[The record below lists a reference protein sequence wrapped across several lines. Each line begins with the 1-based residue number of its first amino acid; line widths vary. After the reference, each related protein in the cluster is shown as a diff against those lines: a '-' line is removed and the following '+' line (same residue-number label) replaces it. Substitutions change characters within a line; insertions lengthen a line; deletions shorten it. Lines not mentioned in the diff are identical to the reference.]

1 MLTVVTWR
9 WKRPDGSS
17 LFGPEFVN
25 RMRNM
30 LERRLG
36 LPHRLLCLTDDT
48 QGIDP
53 RVECLPLPTE
63 FADTFRCRRRMW
75 QWSRDRA
82 SLFGPRFLAIV
93 SSHLL
98 AGVLATPG
106 NVCRIAVC
114 TTTCD
119 PDEVAAILGGLGN
132 LFAGLGA
139 ALLLPLYYLVD
150 ATLTLLR
157 RLMRGEAVWV
167 AHRSHFYQQAT
178 DNGFSVIQ
186 VVREVFVLN
195 IVLAALAAFTIWMK
209 SPAVQ
214 GIMLLLGTGA
224 VAIVL
229 YRFSHQRKIAS

>member
-82 SLFGPRFLAIV
+82 SLFGPRFLAIDLDLV
-93 SSHLL
+93 LTDDITPIVDRPEPLVMLRIGYANTLSGSFILSDTGALHGAYAAYAADPVGFPKRTGLQNASDQAMLNLWLRGQKVAEWNERRDGFAVFFGAGYERFAHL
-98 AGVLATPG
+98 GVGPTRPQLPKGTR
-106 NVCRIAVC
+106 VV
-114 TTTCD
+114 
-119 PDEVAAILGGLGN
+119 VLGSDD
-132 LFAGLGA
+132 LGA
-139 ALLLPLYYLVD
+139 
-150 ATLTLLR
+150 LTDPR
-157 RLMRGEAVWV
+157 YPWRGEW
-167 AHRSHFYQQAT
+167 R
-178 DNGFSVIQ
+178 
-186 VVREVFVLN
+186 
-195 IVLAALAAFTIWMK
+195 
-209 SPAVQ
+209 
-214 GIMLLLGTGA
+214 
-224 VAIVL
+224 
-229 YRFSHQRKIAS
+229 